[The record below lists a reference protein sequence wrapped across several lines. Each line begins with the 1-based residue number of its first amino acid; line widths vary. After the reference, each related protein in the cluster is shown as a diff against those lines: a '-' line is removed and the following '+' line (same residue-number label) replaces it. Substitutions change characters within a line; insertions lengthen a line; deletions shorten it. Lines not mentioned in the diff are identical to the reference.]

1 MSVPAGLSPV
11 PPLAPP
17 PRLASLKLN
26 NFRAFPEP
34 EIFSLEGKNL
44 LVYGENGSGKSSI
57 FAALRA
63 LFRHPSPPPTLNSK
77 HAFENKFKQPQ
88 GGPWSVEAVF
98 TNGKTVTWANTGL
111 QGDKSLRN
119 EIALKAAMLDYR
131 ALMETNHLHGEDRVN
146 LFEVIVNNL
155 LASYGITGPGIY
167 PFPTSGTAQVAI
179 SEYWGKLTT
188 IRESIGNKSNA
199 IPPRILQACQGFNA
213 GVNAAL
219 NAVNGLLPVLL
230 RDLKYQDMQVK
241 PLTFSGLI
249 PNASHWLSARQ
260 YGGQE
265 IWLEV
270 GYRGEAL
277 QHPHLFLNE
286 ARLSAL
292 GLAIYLAGRLALVQQ
307 ATGEA
312 PKLLVL
318 DDVLIGIDHSN
329 RLPVLDVL
337 NKYFADWQ
345 VVLLT
350 HDRTWFDLARAHLPK
365 QEWIYYEVYE
375 GDPSAAAPMP
385 IAYKVESELPRALL
399 NKGTSLM
406 PDYCEAAANYTRQ
419 AFELGMRIACEVI
432 PIEMPFKQSS
442 KNHKSQELLGKL
454 ANWKVKG
461 RLDKQGVTQKDW
473 DSILHRLQ
481 MFKDIV
487 MNPYSHPSAP
497 NIPKQEIADA
507 IAAVTAFLDLVAKK

>member
-1 MSVPAGLSPV
+1 MSPPVAGVLASP
-11 PPLAPP
+11 L
-17 PRLASLKLN
+17 RLASLKLN

-34 EIFSLEGKNL
+34 ETFNLEGKNL

-63 LFRHPSPPPTLNSK
+63 LFRHSSPPPTLNSK

-98 TNGKTVTWANTGL
+98 TNGKSVTWANTGL
-111 QGDKSLRN
+111 QGDKTLRN

-155 LASYGITGPGIY
+155 LASYGITSPGIY

-179 SEYWGKLTT
+179 SEYWGKLTN

-213 GVNAAL
+213 GMNAAL
-219 NAVNGLLPVLL
+219 NAVNALLPILL
-230 RDLKYQDMQVK
+230 NDLKYQDMQVK
-241 PLTFSGLI
+241 PLTFSGLV
-249 PNASHWLSARQ
+249 PNASHWKTARQ

-270 GYRGEAL
+270 DYRGEAL

-292 GLAIYLAGRLALVQQ
+292 GLAIYLAGRLTLVQQ
-307 ATGEA
+307 ATGDA

-337 NKYFADWQ
+337 HKYFADWQ
-345 VVLLT
+345 VILLT
-350 HDRTWFDLARAHLPK
+350 HDRTWFDLARERLPK
-365 QEWIYYEVYE
+365 NDWACCEVYE
-375 GDPSAAAPMP
+375 GDPAATAPMP
-385 IAYKVESELPRALL
+385 IVRPTMNKPARALL
-399 NKGTSLM
+399 QKANDLLKLG
-406 PDYCEAAANYTRQ
+406 YVEAAANYARQ
-419 AFELGMRIACEVI
+419 ALELGMRKACELKKISMIYRQDPTAHQAQDLLDALKGWQVTGSLNQADWDAAI
-432 PIEMPFKQSS
+432 LRL
-442 KNHKSQELLGKL
+442 ELLKNVVL
-454 ANWKVKG
+454 
-461 RLDKQGVTQKDW
+461 
-473 DSILHRLQ
+473 
-481 MFKDIV
+481 
-487 MNPYSHPSAP
+487 NPYSHPSAP
-497 NIPKQEIADA
+497 NIPKQEVTDA
-507 IAAVTAFLDLVAKK
+507 IAAVTVFLDLVVKK

>member
-1 MSVPAGLSPV
+1 MNPPVAGPPPAM
-11 PPLAPP
+11 P

-34 EIFSLEGKNL
+34 ETFRLDGKSL

-57 FAALRA
+57 FAALRE

-77 HAFENKFKQPQ
+77 HAFENKFKQPA
-88 GGPWSVEAVF
+88 GTPWSVEAVF
-98 TNGKTVTWANTGL
+98 TNGKAVTWANTGL
-111 QGDKSLRN
+111 QGDKSLRD

-131 ALMETNHLHGEDRVN
+131 ALMEISHLHGEDRVN
-146 LFEVIVNNL
+146 LFDVIVNNL

-167 PFPTSGTAQVAI
+167 PFPTSGTAQVAV
-179 SEYWGKLTT
+179 SEYWAKLTN

-213 GVNAAL
+213 GMNAAL

-241 PLTFSGLI
+241 PLTFSGLV

-260 YGGQE
+260 YSGQE

-307 ATGEA
+307 ATGDA

-337 NKYFADWQ
+337 HTHFTDWQ
-345 VVLLT
+345 IVLLT
-350 HDRTWFDLARAHLPK
+350 HDKTWFDLARERLPK
-365 QEWIYYEVYE
+365 DDWACCEVYE
-375 GDPSAAAPMP
+375 GDPAALAPMP
-385 IAYKVESELPRALL
+385 IVRETASKPARALIQKADAL
-399 NKGTSLM
+399 LKLG
-406 PDYCEAAANYTRQ
+406 YVEAAANYARQ
-419 AFELGMRIACEVI
+419 SFELGMRVACELKSIKLNYRQDPTAHKAQALLDALKTWKVTGTL
-432 PIEMPFKQSS
+432 KQTDWDAAI
-442 KNHKSQELLGKL
+442 HRLELLK
-454 ANWKVKG
+454 NV
-461 RLDKQGVTQKDW
+461 
-473 DSILHRLQ
+473 
-481 MFKDIV
+481 V
-487 MNPYSHPSAP
+487 MNPYSHPSSP
-497 NIPKQEIADA
+497 NIPKQEVADA
-507 IAAVTAFLDLVAKK
+507 IVAVKTFLDLAAKK

>member
-1 MSVPAGLSPV
+1 MSAPISGALPV
-11 PPLAPP
+11 PT

-77 HAFENKFKQPQ
+77 HAFENKFKQPA
-88 GGPWSVEAVF
+88 GMPWSVEAVF

-146 LFEVIVNNL
+146 LFNIIVNNL
-155 LASYGITGPGIY
+155 LASYGITSPGVH

-179 SEYWGKLTT
+179 SEFWAKLQGM
-188 IRESIGNKSNA
+188 RERIGRNA
-199 IPPRILQACQGFNA
+199 TVVPANILQACQGFNA
-213 GVNAAL
+213 GLNIAL
-219 NAVNGLLPVLL
+219 NAVNSLLPVLL

-241 PLTFSGLI
+241 PLSFSGLT
-249 PNASHWLSARQ
+249 PKASYWLDSRH
-260 YGGQE
+260 YDGQE

-270 GYRGEAL
+270 DYRGEAL

-307 ATGEA
+307 ATGDA

-337 NKYFADWQ
+337 HTHFADWQ

-350 HDRTWFDLARAHLPK
+350 HDKTWFDLARERLPK
-365 QEWIYYEVYE
+365 DDWACCEVYE
-375 GDPSAAAPMP
+375 GDPTATAPIP
-385 IAYKVESELPRALL
+385 IVRPTMNKPAKALL
-399 NKGTSLM
+399 QKADELLRLG
-406 PDYCEAAANYTRQ
+406 YVEAAANYARQ
-419 AFELGMRIACEVI
+419 GFEMGVRIACELKKI
-432 PIEMPFKQSS
+432 KMEYRLDPTAHQAQDFLDKL
-442 KNHKSQELLGKL
+442 KSWPGSANVTKADWDAAIGRLELLK
-454 ANWKVKG
+454 NV
-461 RLDKQGVTQKDW
+461 
-473 DSILHRLQ
+473 
-481 MFKDIV
+481 V

-497 NIPKQEIADA
+497 NIPKQEVTDA
-507 IAAVTAFLDLVAKK
+507 IAAVTAFLALVAKK

>member
-1 MSVPAGLSPV
+1 MIAPIAGASPV
-11 PPLAPP
+11 SQ

-34 EIFSLEGKNL
+34 ETFSMGGKNL

-63 LFRHPSPPPTLNSK
+63 LFSHPSPPPATNSK

-98 TNGKTVTWANTGL
+98 TNGKSVTWSNTGL
-111 QGDKSLRN
+111 QGDKPLRD

-146 LFEVIVNNL
+146 LFEVIVANL
-155 LASYGITGPGIY
+155 LASYGITGPGFY
-167 PFPTSGTAQVAI
+167 PFPASGTAQVAI
-179 SEYWGKLTT
+179 SEYWAKLGM

-199 IPPRILQACQGFNA
+199 IPPRVLQACQGFNA
-213 GVNAAL
+213 GMNAAL
-219 NAVNGLLPVLL
+219 NVVNGLLPVFLN
-230 RDLKYQDMQVK
+230 DLKYYDMVVR
-241 PLTFSGLI
+241 PLTFSGLA
-249 PNASHWLSARQ
+249 PKVSHWKNARQ
-260 YGGQE
+260 YSGQE

-307 ATGEA
+307 ATGDA

-337 NKYFADWQ
+337 HTHFADWQ

-350 HDRTWFDLARAHLPK
+350 HDRTWFDLARERLPK
-365 QEWIYYEVYE
+365 DDWACCEVYE
-375 GDPSAAAPMP
+375 GDQAAIAPMP
-385 IAYKVESELPRALL
+385 IE
-399 NKGTSLM
+399 
-406 PDYCEAAANYTRQ
+406 
-419 AFELGMRIACEVI
+419 F
-432 PIEMPFKQSS
+432 
-442 KNHKSQELLGKL
+442 
-454 ANWKVKG
+454 
-461 RLDKQGVTQKDW
+461 
-473 DSILHRLQ
+473 
-481 MFKDIV
+481 MF
-487 MNPYSHPSAP
+487 M
-497 NIPKQEIADA
+497 
-507 IAAVTAFLDLVAKK
+507 

>member
-1 MSVPAGLSPV
+1 MSAPVAELPSVPFP
-11 PPLAPP
+11 APP

-34 EIFSLEGKNL
+34 ETFRLDGKNL

-111 QGDKSLRN
+111 QGDKPLRD

-146 LFEVIVNNL
+146 LFDVIVNTL
-155 LASYGITGPGIY
+155 LAGYGITSPGVS
-167 PFPTSGTAQVAI
+167 PFPTSGTAQV
-179 SEYWGKLTT
+179 SVSDYWAKLNLM
-188 IRESIGNKSNA
+188 RERIGMNSTV
-199 IPPRILQACQGFNA
+199 IPASILQACQGFNA
-213 GVNAAL
+213 GLKIAL
-219 NAVNGLLPVLL
+219 DAVNGLLPGLL
-230 RDLKYQDMQVK
+230 LDLKQMDMQVK
-241 PLTFSGLI
+241 PLSFPGLV
-249 PNASHWLSARQ
+249 PHAEYWLEKRR
-260 YGGQE
+260 YDGQT

-270 GYRGEAL
+270 TYRNEVL
-277 QHPHLFLNE
+277 PHPHLFLNE

-307 ATGEA
+307 ATGDA

-337 NKYFADWQ
+337 HTHFADWQ

-350 HDRTWFDLARAHLPK
+350 HDKTWFDLARERLPK
-365 QEWIYYEVYE
+365 NDWACCEVYE
-375 GDPSAAAPMP
+375 GDPAAAAPMP
-385 IAYKVESELPRALL
+385 IVRPTMNKPARALL
-399 NKGTSLM
+399 QKANDLLVLG
-406 PDYCEAAANYTRQ
+406 YVEAAANYARQ
-419 AFELGMRIACEVI
+419 AFEMGVRIAC
-432 PIEMPFKQSS
+432 QL
-442 KNHKSQELLGKL
+442 KSIKMEYKLDPSAHQAQDFLDKLKSWPGSANVLKTDWDATIHRLELLK
-454 ANWKVKG
+454 NV
-461 RLDKQGVTQKDW
+461 
-473 DSILHRLQ
+473 
-481 MFKDIV
+481 V
-487 MNPYSHPSAP
+487 MNPYSHPSSP
-497 NIPKQEIADA
+497 NIPKQEVTDA
-507 IAAVTAFLDLVAKK
+507 IVAVTAFLDLVAKK

>member
-1 MSVPAGLSPV
+1 MSAPGAPPV
-11 PPLAPP
+11 SP

-34 EIFSLEGKNL
+34 ETFSLGGKNL

-63 LFRHPSPPPTLNSK
+63 LFRHPSAPPALNSK
-77 HAFENKFKQPQ
+77 HAFENKFKRPQ
-88 GGPWSVEAVF
+88 GGPWSVEVVF
-98 TNGKTVTWANTGL
+98 TNGKTVTWSNTGL
-111 QGDKSLRN
+111 QGDKPLRD

-131 ALMETNHLHGEDRVN
+131 SLMETNHLHGEERVN

-155 LASYGITGPGIY
+155 LSGYGITSPGVG
-167 PFPTSGTAQVAI
+167 PFPKSGTAQVAI
-179 SEYWGKLTT
+179 SDYWAKLNI

-199 IPPRILQACQGFNA
+199 IPPRILKACQGFNA
-213 GVNAAL
+213 GMNAAL
-219 NAVNGLLPVLL
+219 KAVNGLLPTLL

-241 PLTFSGLI
+241 PLSFSGLV

-260 YGGQE
+260 YGGQA

-307 ATGEA
+307 ATGDA

-318 DDVLIGIDHSN
+318 DDVLIGLDHSN

-337 NKYFADWQ
+337 HTHFADWQ
-345 VVLLT
+345 VILLT
-350 HDRTWFDLARAHLPK
+350 HDKTWFDLAREHLPK
-365 QEWIYYEVYE
+365 TDWVCCEVYE
-375 GDPSAAAPMP
+375 GDQAAIAPMP
-385 IAYKVESELPRALL
+385 IVRSTTNRPARALL
-399 NKGTSLM
+399 EKAGQLLTLG
-406 PDYCEAAANYTRQ
+406 YVEAAANYARQ
-419 AFELGMRIACEVI
+419 AFEMGVRGACELKKI
-432 PIEMPFKQSS
+432 KMEYRLDPTA
-442 KNHKSQELLGKL
+442 HKSQDFLNKLKGWPGSANVPKADWDAAIHRLELLK
-454 ANWKVKG
+454 NV
-461 RLDKQGVTQKDW
+461 
-473 DSILHRLQ
+473 
-481 MFKDIV
+481 V

-497 NIPKQEIADA
+497 NIPRQEVVDAADA
-507 IAAVTAFLDLVAKK
+507 VERFLDLAGTK

>member
-1 MSVPAGLSPV
+1 MSPPV
-11 PPLAPP
+11 AELTPTSP
-17 PRLASLKLN
+17 PRLESLKLD
-26 NFRAFPEP
+26 NFRAFPQP
-34 EIFSLEGKNL
+34 ETFQLDGKNL
-44 LVYGENGSGKSSI
+44 LVYGENGSGKSSL

-77 HAFENKFKQPQ
+77 HAFENKFKRPA
-88 GGPWSVEAVF
+88 GMPWAVEAIF

-111 QGDKSLRN
+111 QGDKPLRD

-146 LFEVIVNNL
+146 LFDVIVNTL
-155 LASYGITGPGIY
+155 LAGYGITSPGVT
-167 PFPTSGTAQVAI
+167 PFPTSGTAQVPI
-179 SEYWGKLTT
+179 GDYWARLQG
-188 IRESIGNKSNA
+188 IREQISWSQTSIPSH
-199 IPPRILQACQGFNA
+199 ILQACQGFNA
-213 GVNAAL
+213 GLNVAL
-219 NAVNGLLPVLL
+219 NAVNGLLPELL
-230 RDLKYQDMQVK
+230 HDLKQQNIQMK
-241 PLTFSGLI
+241 PLVFSGLV
-249 PNASHWLSARQ
+249 PKAAHWLEKRH
-260 YGGQE
+260 YDGQA

-270 GYRGEAL
+270 DYRSEAL
-277 QHPHLFLNE
+277 QYPHMFLNE

-307 ATGEA
+307 ATGDA

-337 NKYFADWQ
+337 HTHFADWQ

-375 GDPSAAAPMP
+375 GNPNATVPMP

-406 PDYCEAAANYTRQ
+406 PDYCEAAANYARQ

-442 KNHKSQELLGKL
+442 KNHKSQELLDKL
-454 ANWKVKG
+454 AHWKVKG
-461 RLDKQGVTQKDW
+461 RLAKQGVTQEDW

-481 MFKDIV
+481 MFKDVV

-507 IAAVTAFLDLVAKK
+507 IAAVTAFLDLIAKK